1 MEAKNFKEIIGNSIK
16 NAIKSIGLKN
26 EEVSKKL
33 NITRQ
38 TLNNYI
44 NGSTLI
50 DFEKLIQLS
59 KIVNRDIDYFYRS
72 NYEFSNYHFR
82 SDTNIDN
89 ITKIKFEEKV
99 RRYIEIEEINEVDN
113 HPYLLEAIL
122 DKFDR
127 KFIKEISLKIRNI
140 WNISYDV
147 PILNP
152 IYVLEQN
159 GIRIIQSCAV
169 NPETSGFSVFND
181 KYGYFIFLN
190 TDSTIER
197 QFFTCVHELAHF
209 IFNKNDY
216 QADLKIENKKLKE
229 DIANEFAGQF
239 LIPTQA
245 LRKYLSEK
253 NLMEIDFDEVI
264 ELKKYFHVSALCMA
278 KRLWKEKL
286 IDDSKYNRL
295 RQKLEKE
302 IGEKKEIDGLEK
314 EKYPVNFRFNNL
326 IKCAFQ
332 KNRISLSKIAELEDI
347 TLIEARNIVKEWAI
361 NWMMISI
368 YSIMMPENSHL
379 MPI

>member
-59 KIVNRDIDYFYRS
+59 KIVNRDIDYFYSS

-99 RRYIEIEEINEVDN
+99 RKYIEIEEINEIDN

-127 KFIKEISLKIRNI
+127 KFIKDISLKMRNI

-152 IYVLEQN
+152 IYVLEEN
-159 GIRIIQSCAV
+159 GIRIIQSGAV

-216 QADLKIENKKLKE
+216 QTDLKIENKKLKE
-229 DIANEFAGQF
+229 DIANEFTGQF

-264 ELKKYFHVSALCMA
+264 ELKKYFHVSALCMT

-295 RQKLEKE
+295 RQRLEKE

-314 EKYPVNFRFNNL
+314 EKYPINFRFNNL

-361 NWMMISI
+361 N
-368 YSIMMPENSHL
+368 
-379 MPI
+379 